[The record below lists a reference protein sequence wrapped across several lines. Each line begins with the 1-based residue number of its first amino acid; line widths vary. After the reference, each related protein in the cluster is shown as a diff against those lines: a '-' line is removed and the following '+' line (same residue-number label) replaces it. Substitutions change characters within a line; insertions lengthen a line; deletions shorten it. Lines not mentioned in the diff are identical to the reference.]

1 MRQGFVKAAAGTPKI
16 RVADP
21 VFNRQAIEEKIRE
34 MEKQKARL
42 MVFPELCLTGYEC
55 RDLFWQQELLDSAKE
70 ELVRLAKDTAD
81 VDALIFVGLPIEN
94 GGKLYNA
101 AAAVSGGKIL
111 GLVPKS
117 NLPTYNEYYEARHF
131 TAGTAE
137 LPPVI
142 LGNEEVPFGTNLLF
156 SCGTMPHLKV
166 AAEIC
171 EDLWVISPP
180 SVRHVLAGAT
190 VVVNLTASDE
200 LVGKDS
206 YRRQLVKSH
215 SASCICGYIYAAAGE
230 GESSTDMVFGAQNMI
245 AENGTVLAEAVRFT
259 NETVYGDLDTDRI
272 ISERRRMTTFPVQEP
287 AGYRTVPFRLKV
299 TETKL
304 TRTFDPHPFVPS
316 GKSDRDMRC
325 DEILNIQSIGLKK
338 RLEHTGCGCA
348 VIGISGGLDST
359 LALLVT
365 VRAFDMLKLPRKGI
379 IAVTMPCFGTT
390 DRTYQNACT
399 LIRCTGADF
408 REVNIEKA
416 VLQHF
421 EDIGHDAGVHDVTFE
436 NSQARE
442 RTMILMDIANQ
453 AGGLVIGTGDLS
465 ELALGWATYNG
476 DHMSMYAVNSSVPK
490 TLVRHLVRYYADT
503 CGEEKLQKILLD
515 VLDTPVSPEL
525 LPPDPS
531 GKISQKTEDLIG
543 PYELHDF
550 FLYYMLR
557 FGFPPAKIYRIACL
571 SFKGV
576 YTKAVILKW
585 LRNFYRR
592 FFSQQFKRS
601 CLPDGPKVGSVAVSP
616 RGDLRMPSDACARIW
631 LDEIDALKA

>member
-1 MRQGFVKAAAGTPKI
+1 MSRDRSRRCRQTDKKI
-16 RVADP
+16 
-21 VFNRQAIEEKIRE
+21 
-34 MEKQKARL
+34 
-42 MVFPELCLTGYEC
+42 
-55 RDLFWQQELLDSAKE
+55 
-70 ELVRLAKDTAD
+70 
-81 VDALIFVGLPIEN
+81 
-94 GGKLYNA
+94 
-101 AAAVSGGKIL
+101 
-111 GLVPKS
+111 
-117 NLPTYNEYYEARHF
+117 
-131 TAGTAE
+131 
-137 LPPVI
+137 
-142 LGNEEVPFGTNLLF
+142 
-156 SCGTMPHLKV
+156 MPHLKV

-365 VRAFDMLKLPRKGI
+365 VRAFDMR
-379 IAVTMPCFGTT
+379 CFT
-390 DRTYQNACT
+390 R
-399 LIRCTGADF
+399 
-408 REVNIEKA
+408 
-416 VLQHF
+416 
-421 EDIGHDAGVHDVTFE
+421 
-436 NSQARE
+436 
-442 RTMILMDIANQ
+442 
-453 AGGLVIGTGDLS
+453 
-465 ELALGWATYNG
+465 
-476 DHMSMYAVNSSVPK
+476 
-490 TLVRHLVRYYADT
+490 
-503 CGEEKLQKILLD
+503 
-515 VLDTPVSPEL
+515 
-525 LPPDPS
+525 
-531 GKISQKTEDLIG
+531 
-543 PYELHDF
+543 
-550 FLYYMLR
+550 
-557 FGFPPAKIYRIACL
+557 
-571 SFKGV
+571 
-576 YTKAVILKW
+576 
-585 LRNFYRR
+585 
-592 FFSQQFKRS
+592 
-601 CLPDGPKVGSVAVSP
+601 
-616 RGDLRMPSDACARIW
+616 
-631 LDEIDALKA
+631 